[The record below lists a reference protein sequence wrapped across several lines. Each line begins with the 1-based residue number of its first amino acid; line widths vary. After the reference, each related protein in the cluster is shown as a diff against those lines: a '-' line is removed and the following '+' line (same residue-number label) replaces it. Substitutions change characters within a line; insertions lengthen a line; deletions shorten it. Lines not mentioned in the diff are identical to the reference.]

1 MEPIAQPLHLR
12 RFDPTPRAI
21 APAEVNPDAALIF
34 DVRREADFN
43 ASGEIVPGALWKNP
57 DRIDAWI
64 GAVPLT
70 LDLVVYCV
78 RGGAVS
84 SQVVDRL
91 RRIGAKAR
99 YIEGGLD
106 AWKAAGGRLARK

>member
-12 RFDPTPRAI
+12 RFDATPRAV
-21 APAEVNPDAALIF
+21 APAEVNPDALLIF

-43 ASGEIVPGALWKNP
+43 ASGEIIPGALWKNP
-57 DRIDAWI
+57 ERIDAWI

-70 LDLVVYCV
+70 LDLVVYCEHGDALS
-78 RGGAVS
+78 R
-84 SQVVDRL
+84 QVVDQL